1 MKSKIPT
8 IICAFFITMTS
19 FSQQI
24 SDGFAIQIPDFLVP
38 LGSGAYNGYNPTGS
52 IPDLS
57 YQGGWQH
64 LLVVRHPN
72 GNNNF
77 QLQIASSMTENDKL
91 YFRKVV
97 PSSTTV
103 NSSWNEVATRGANTF
118 MGNQYVFG
126 NFEILEQSDSRPAGQ
141 SAPTKSVL
149 KLSRNGTGNYSWNEH
164 AEFRIGHGGNSV
176 FGSKL
181 DLYINGG
188 TNTTSVPDQHVMTWN
203 YDGNV
208 GIGTTNPTAKLTVAG
223 NIASREV
230 KVTVDAGAD
239 FVFENNYNLPSLDSV
254 DQYIKEN
261 NHLPEI
267 ASAEEMKK
275 DGINL
280 SEMNIKLL
288 KKMEEM
294 TLYMIEQNKQIKEL
308 KKENQNFKLVLERLS
323 KIEEK
328 LK

>member
-8 IICAFFITMTS
+8 IVCIFFITITS

-24 SDGFAIQIPDFLVP
+24 SDGFATQIPDFSVP

-91 YFRKVV
+91 YFRKLV
-97 PSSTTV
+97 PWSTTV
-103 NSSWNEVATRGANTF
+103 NSSWNELATRGANTF
-118 MGNQYVFG
+118 MGNQYVVG
-126 NFEILEQSDSRPAGQ
+126 NLQILEESDSRPGGQ

-188 TNTTSVPDQHVMTWN
+188 ANTTSVPDQHVMTWN

-208 GIGTTNPTAKLTVAG
+208 GIGTTNPTSKLTVAG
-223 NIASREV
+223 NINSREV

-254 DQYIKEN
+254 DKYIKEN
-261 NHLPEI
+261 KHLPEI
-267 ASAEEMKK
+267 ASADEMKK

-280 SEMNIKLL
+280 SQMNIKLL
-288 KKMEEM
+288 QKIEEI
-294 TLYMIEQNKQIKEL
+294 TLYMIEQNKSIEEL
-308 KKENQNFKLVLERLS
+308 KQEIKDIKS
-323 KIEEK
+323 KK
-328 LK
+328 